1 MTMLATISTTME
13 KLKLLAGSHGSH
25 GLFLSVTL
33 STSRLDDWRQF
44 APTFVNSEFGRIT
57 RERSLSKDQKRILES
72 DLDEVQAVLQYDL
85 TPRTQGLALFANGEG
100 GIYQRIELPFRLIN
114 RVVLEPSP
122 YVRPVVH
129 ALSLLEPFIVARVS
143 RDESSLYLMDEWGV
157 VKEDDLTGPWLRTS
171 DRETGEL
178 SIKEYFAAARHDSLV
193 DLHYKEVA
201 TTLAKWLEGSP
212 VKRVVLCA
220 QHDIASAFRRALPP
234 PVMPKIVAEIP
245 FDANITPSQM
255 LGSARTAANEARQR
269 ELAKLVGRIKE
280 GLGSNGHGAAG
291 FDEVRGGLERG
302 QIQTLVVDRNYR
314 PPGWTC
320 PSCDWVGL
328 SLLDECPLC
337 GGKPVPIA
345 DAVGELVRL
354 AILQSSQVEVA
365 EGIPA
370 LDEMGSVA
378 AQLRFV

>member
-1 MTMLATISTTME
+1 MIDSLAGATE
-13 KLKLLAGSHGSH
+13 KLRDLAAARAPRGA
-25 GLFLSVTL
+25 FLTVTL
-33 STSRLDDWRQF
+33 STSPLDDWRQF
-44 APTFVNSEFGRIT
+44 APTFVNSEFVRIT

-100 GIYQRIELPFRLIN
+100 GIYQRIELPFRLLN

-143 RDESSLYLMDEWGV
+143 RDESSLYLVDEWGV
-157 VKEDDLTGPWLRTS
+157 AKENDLTGPWLRTS

-201 TTLAKWLEGSP
+201 ATLASWLEGSP

-220 QHDIASAFRRALPP
+220 QHDIARAFRRALSPA
-234 PVMPKIVAEIP
+234 VAPKVDAEIP
-245 FDANITPSQM
+245 FDANVALSQM
-255 LGSARTAANEARQR
+255 LASARNAANEARQR
-269 ELAKLVGRIKE
+269 ELVLLMGRIKE
-280 GLGSNGHGAAG
+280 GLGSGGRGAAG
-291 FDEVRGGLERG
+291 FDEAMGGLERG
-302 QIQTLVVDRNYR
+302 QIQTMIVDRNYR
-314 PPGWTC
+314 PPGWAC
-320 PSCDWVGL
+320 PGCAWAGL
-328 SLLDECPLC
+328 SPVDECPLC
-337 GGKPVPIA
+337 GGKPEPIA

-354 AILQSSQVEVA
+354 AILQSSRVEVA
-365 EGIPA
+365 EGVPA
-370 LDEMGSVA
+370 LDELGGVA
-378 AQLRFV
+378 ALLRFA